1 MRNKRN
7 FNNLFDSICITLLLL
22 VLVVLYLVAVWFG
35 VINSKEGTD
44 LVIAMIAFTIILGIA
59 IAITITL
66 MIKRCY
72 EYWIMSDDSIIS
84 KKLFS
89 RKVIIKFSEIERV
102 EKKIVPA
109 LVLGLYKSEAYVIYS
124 KSKKI
129 VILTGG
135 RKKFFDLEF
144 ELDIFIDEHF

>member
-1 MRNKRN
+1 MKNKRN

-22 VLVVLYLVAVWFG
+22 VLVVLDLVAVWFG

-44 LVIAMIAFTIILGIA
+44 LVVAMITFTMILGIG

-135 RKKFFDLEF
+135 MKKFFDLEF
-144 ELDIFIDEHF
+144 ELDTFIDEHF